1 MTEYF
6 KEILPLLTAALG
18 GSLVAVINVY
28 ANRKKTAADAATSNI
43 NDALRLKEIAMEQFN
58 TTAEKLERAQ
68 ELLEEVKK
76 ENERMHNYI
85 EELQKILDEHGIPYK
100 KFNK

>member
-6 KEILPLLTAALG
+6 KEILPLLTAVLG

-28 ANRKKTAADAATSNI
+28 ANRKKTAADAAASNI
-43 NDALRLKEIAMEQFN
+43 NDALRLKEVAMEQFN

-76 ENERMHNYI
+76 ENERLYNYI
-85 EELQKILDEHGIPYK
+85 EELQKILDDHGIPYE

>member
-1 MTEYF
+1 MTDYF
-6 KEILPLLTAALG
+6 KEILPLLTAVLG

-28 ANRKKTAADAATSNI
+28 ANRKKTTADAAASNI
-43 NDALRLKEIAMEQFN
+43 NDALRLKEVAMEQFN

-68 ELLEEVKK
+68 ELLEEVKR
-76 ENERMHNYI
+76 ENEKLYKYI
-85 EELQKILDEHGIPYK
+85 EELQKILDDHGIPYE

>member
-1 MTEYF
+1 MTDYF
-6 KEILPLLTAALG
+6 KEILPLLTAVLG

-28 ANRKKTAADAATSNI
+28 ANRKKTAADAAASNI
-43 NDALRLKEIAMEQFN
+43 NDALRLKEVAMEQFN

-76 ENERMHNYI
+76 ENERLYNYI
-85 EELQKILDEHGIPYK
+85 EELQKILDDHGIPYE

>member
-6 KEILPLLTAALG
+6 KEILPLLTAVLG

-28 ANRKKTAADAATSNI
+28 ANRKKTAADAAASNI

-85 EELQKILDEHGIPYK
+85 EELQKILDEHGIPYE